1 MARLVT
7 SVDEGAGAVLRGPR
21 GRGCSAVLSEAAR
34 RLRGAGRTTLVLD
47 AVGGPDRP
55 FGALHRVLPAPLP
68 DGVAAATLSHVVDAL
83 VGPPH
88 GGRVPP
94 GDGGATSST
103 PSTTPPRPSSTTP

>member
-1 MARLVT
+1 MTAARRTSAVTDGLVGREAVVARLVT

-34 RLRGAGRTTLVLD
+34 RLRAAGRTTLVLD

-83 VGPPH
+83 VGPPT
-88 GGRVPP
+88 
-94 GDGGATSST
+94 A
-103 PSTTPPRPSSTTP
+103 